1 MKTLLRLSKLIMP
14 LFPVMLLA
22 VLFGTLGHFCAIG
35 IPVFGSLAL
44 AGERP
49 LYILLIVGIARGVL
63 HYIEQYCNHYLAFT
77 ILARIRAIVFQKLR
91 QLGPAKMETKEKG
104 NLISLLTSDIELL
117 EVFYAHTISPICIAT
132 LVSIGMLIFFGQ
144 INLWLVLVAGLAYFT
159 IGIILPLCV
168 NKSAVKLGNAHRK
181 EFANMNSFLL
191 DCLRGLKQSILY
203 KNGKEKLE
211 KIRSKSDELL
221 ATKKKLAYHEGF
233 TAALSGFFVT
243 AFTLAMLFVSL
254 YLYKNGQISYMQV
267 IISTVAMISSF
278 GPVLA
283 VSALGSGL
291 SGTIASGKRVID
303 LLDEEPILPD
313 VKNGVKVDF
322 QGGQAKAVNFTYP
335 SNPQEKILT
344 DINMDFPKNKII
356 GIQGKSGSGKSTLL
370 KLFMH
375 FWKADS
381 GSVEISQ
388 ESVEKIDTD
397 NLRDLESYISQ
408 ETVLFHDSIENNIR
422 IAKLDASLE
431 EIQEA
436 CKKAN
441 IHDFIMEL
449 PEGYQTSVAELG
461 DNFSGGER
469 QRLGLARAFLHQGDF
484 LLLDEPTSN
493 LDSYNEHE
501 IMKAVKEESKD
512 KTVVIVS
519 HRDSTFEY
527 ADKIYKLESGRQS

>member
-1 MKTLLRLSKLIMP
+1 MKTLLRLSKLVMP

-35 IPVFGSLAL
+35 IPVLGSIAL
-44 AGERP
+44 GGKLP
-49 LYILLIVGIARGVL
+49 LYILLLIGIARGVL

-77 ILARIRAIVFQKLR
+77 ILARIRAIVFKKLR

-117 EVFYAHTISPICIAT
+117 EVFYAHTISPICIAS
-132 LVSIGMLIFFGQ
+132 LVSIGMLIFFAQ
-144 INLWLVLVAGLAYFT
+144 INLWLVLVAALAYFT
-159 IGIILPLCV
+159 IGIVVPLCV

-191 DCLRGLKQSILY
+191 DCLRGLKQSIQY
-203 KNGKEKLE
+203 KNGDAKLE
-211 KIRSKSDELL
+211 KICSKSDELL
-221 ATKKKLAYHEGF
+221 VTKKKLAYHEGF

-243 AFTLAMLFVSL
+243 ASALAMLFVSL
-254 YLYKNGQISYMQV
+254 YLNKNGQISDLQILV
-267 IISTVAMISSF
+267 ATVAMISSF

-283 VSALGSGL
+283 VAALGSGL
-291 SGTIASGKRVID
+291 SGTIASGNRVLE

-313 VKNGVKVDF
+313 VQKEEKIDF
-322 QGGQAKAVNFTYP
+322 LGAQAKKVNFTYP

-344 DINMDFPKNKII
+344 DISMDFEKNKII

-381 GSVEISQ
+381 GNVEISQ
-388 ESVEKIDTD
+388 KSVLEIDTN
-397 NLRDLESYISQ
+397 NLRDMESYISQ
-408 ETVLFHDSIENNIR
+408 ETVLFHDSIENNIS

-431 EIQEA
+431 EIQKA

-441 IHDFIMEL
+441 IHEFIMEL
-449 PEGYQTSVAELG
+449 PEGYQTQVAELG

-501 IMKAVKEESKD
+501 IMKAVKEESKG
-512 KTVVIVS
+512 KSVVIVS

-527 ADKIYKLESGRQS
+527 ADKVYKLESGRQS